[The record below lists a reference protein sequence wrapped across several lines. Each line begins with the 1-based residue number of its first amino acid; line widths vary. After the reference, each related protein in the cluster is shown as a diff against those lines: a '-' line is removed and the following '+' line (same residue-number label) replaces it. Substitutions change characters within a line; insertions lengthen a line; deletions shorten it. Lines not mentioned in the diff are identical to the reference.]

1 MGKIYN
7 LVELFSGIGSQAK
20 ALKNLG
26 CKINTVGT
34 CEWDLHAFIAYDAIH
49 NDTTILDDVDKMSK
63 EEILD
68 VLKDKAI
75 SNNGK
80 EAMKYKTLKTYSEV
94 VLKRIL
100 SAIIRSENYIDV
112 STLNGKEICDKVD
125 ILTYS
130 FPCQDLSN
138 VGAFHG
144 YNKGIDK
151 DSGSRSSLLW
161 QVGRILK
168 EMKDNKCSMPRYLLM
183 ENVPTLL
190 SERHISNFNMWID
203 DLKELGYESKHF
215 LLNAS
220 DFGLPQNRPRLLMIS
235 VYVGKDKKRVKLF
248 NDFFEE
254 KKPKDVVS
262 EYKNSRYFKKIE
274 SKELFRINYD
284 DKKIKAEAIAC
295 TPNNTVSRREIW
307 EENPQL
313 VLKGN
318 KVNDAY
324 SVVRT
329 ITTKQ
334 DRNPNSG
341 NLYFDSGIEGRSK
354 FRYLTPR
361 ECLLFMGFTDD
372 DYENIVK
379 KNPEIHKNSVLFPRD
394 KIIRMAGNS
403 IPVKL
408 LEGIF
413 YQIIKFDEQLENN

>member
-1 MGKIYN
+1 MYN

-26 CKINTVGT
+26 VEVHTAGT

-49 NDTTILDDVDKMSK
+49 HSPELPPDVAEMQKDDILKELRSYTLSNSGKEKMEYKVLKSYSVEVLRRIYAAIKRSNNFVDVSSLTGDKMPK
-63 EEILD
+63 NI
-68 VLKDKAI
+68 
-75 SNNGK
+75 
-80 EAMKYKTLKTYSEV
+80 
-94 VLKRIL
+94 
-100 SAIIRSENYIDV
+100 
-112 STLNGKEICDKVD
+112 D

-161 QVGRILK
+161 QVGRILQ
-168 EMKDNKCSMPRYLLM
+168 EMKDNGKSMPRYLLM

-190 SERHISNFNMWID
+190 AERHRSNFEIWKG
-203 DLKELGYESKHF
+203 DLEKLGYVSKHF
-215 LLNAS
+215 HLNAS

-235 VYVGKDKKRVKLF
+235 VFVGEDEAKRKTV
-248 NDFFEE
+248 DE
-254 KKPKDVVS
+254 
-262 EYKNSRYFKKIE
+262 YFKSKSEKEVVEDYKKSKHYRKI
-274 SKELFRINYD
+274 RIRNLL
-284 DKKIKAEAIAC
+284 KIDYTIEKYRREAEEC
-295 TPNNTVSRREIW
+295 TPNDTVSRQEIW
-307 EENPQL
+307 QDNPQL
-313 VLKGN
+313 VLPGN
-318 KVNDAY
+318 VINPQY
-324 SVVRT
+324 SVIRT

-341 NLYFDSGIEGRSK
+341 NLYFDSGIPGRGT

-361 ECLLFMGFTDD
+361 ECFLFMGFSNRDFD
-372 DYENIVK
+372 NVIK
-379 KNPEIHKNSVLFPRD
+379 RNPEIHRNTKLFPRD
-394 KIIRMAGNS
+394 KLIRMAGNS

-413 YQIIKFDEQLENN
+413 LQIMQIDKVLGD